1 MRDTLFPADTVRRA
15 LTAATMA
22 GALANGLFISVSALY
37 FTFVIGLSATSV
49 GLGLTIAGG
58 VGVLASYAGG
68 PLADTFGP
76 DRLQVWTTGVQGLA
90 LLAYFTADDMLS
102 FVLIA
107 CVVVGA
113 RSMQGTAKSTL
124 QARWFTGPERVDIR
138 ARLRVVTNV
147 FIGIGTCL
155 AAVALVIGTADAYR
169 LTMVLVGLVNLLAV
183 WPLLGLRA
191 RVPGLAEALAP
202 TRGRRAVNPVQ
213 LRSPWRDRT
222 YLSSVAL
229 NSVLAMQF
237 GIQNV
242 GIPLWIAH
250 HTQAPV
256 VMVSVLMVTNTV
268 LVSLLQ
274 VRAAR
279 GAHDVRT
286 AGRVVRRGSLLLAVA
301 CVVYAASGE
310 TGATLAIVLLV
321 VAELFS
327 TFAEIST
334 EAGGWGLAFELADQA
349 NAGAYQ
355 GMSSTGYSIA
365 NMLAPLVIT
374 STAIAWEGPGW
385 LLLAGVFVLAGMGV
399 ASVAERAVLA
409 DPQRREYVASET
421 AT

>member
-1 MRDTLFPADTVRRA
+1 
-15 LTAATMA
+15 MA

-90 LLAYFTADDMLS
+90 LLAYVTADDMLS

-191 RVPGLAEALAP
+191 RVPGLAEGLAP
-202 TRGRRAVNPVQ
+202 TRGRRAVNPVR

-250 HTQAPV
+250 HTQAPL

-279 GAHDVRT
+279 GTHDVRA

-385 LLLAGVFVLAGMGV
+385 LLLAGIFVLAGMGV
-399 ASVAERAVLA
+399 ATVAERAALA